1 MTNHKIMVRS
11 CRFGTVA
18 RAGVF
23 TAAVVL
29 AAAACGSSAKK
40 AATAAAPTT
49 SSTTA
54 SSAAPSTSRAVERR
68 GRRVKR
74 FEGGPGESHGG
85 RAVKLHSRAWPKV
98 HRESLSSDRTVIPFT
113 TGRPIRARR
122 ARVPA
127 RARRAGRRSQPRI
140 RRGDPAIDESK
151 VATANGQVANQVS
164 YFGHLLYYF
173 SGDTAPGQTNGVGKP
188 NWFLLG
194 PVGNQ
199 MTPVNPG

>member
-11 CRFGTVA
+11 CRFGTAA
-18 RAGVF
+18 RAGVL

-40 AATAAAPTT
+40 AATAAAPAT

-54 SSAAPSTSRAVERR
+54 SSAAPSTSAPSNA
-68 GRRVKR
+68 GA
-74 FEGGPGESHGG
+74 G
-85 RAVKLHSRAWPKV
+85 A
-98 HRESLSSDRTVIPFT
+98 SSDLKAALAKVTAAAPSSFTLSLAKGPQGIFVIGPNGHTLYYRTTDQGT
-113 TGRPIRARR
+113 TSSCTGTCATSW
-122 ARVPA
+122 PA
-127 RARRAGRRSQPRI
+127 LSAANPSG
-140 RRGDPAIDESK
+140 GPAIDESK
-151 VATANGQVANQVS
+151 VATANGQVADQVS

-199 MTPVNPG
+199 MTPVSPG